1 MSQRIAL
8 FSGVKRSRTLIY
20 LLGFLLGLHMALP
33 AYLYSTF
40 LSQFVPERFVGLLF
54 AFASLATILLFTQL
68 PKILKAVGNFTVS
81 LAFLMVALIS
91 AAWLSIAIDA
101 PTAIVL
107 FVTSYLA
114 SSILIFTFDVFLEH
128 VSRDGVTG
136 VVRGTYLVFVSA
148 SWIVGQVITSF
159 IVSDSHYT
167 QILLLSAVVVIPMLF
182 IVVETFKRF
191 NDPHYAN
198 LHLFKFFT
206 SPTRHR
212 AVLSAYLAAFLLQF
226 FYVWMVIYT
235 PLYLHNHLGFS
246 WSTVALIFSVMLI
259 PFVIIPRPIGKIADR
274 WLGEKEFL
282 VAGFL
287 IMAISTGAMAF
298 LASASALVWAL
309 VLFASRIGASAVET
323 MSETYFFKHV
333 SERDISLIGVFR
345 STRPWAYVIA
355 PVVATVTLSFIGIQ
369 YLFLVLGLILLY
381 GAFKATHIKDTL

>member
-1 MSQRIAL
+1 MSPASSSKKRRSVLSSSLFSSAHKPMSQRIAL

-148 SWIVGQVITSF
+148 SWI
-159 IVSDSHYT
+159 
-167 QILLLSAVVVIPMLF
+167 
-182 IVVETFKRF
+182 
-191 NDPHYAN
+191 
-198 LHLFKFFT
+198 
-206 SPTRHR
+206 
-212 AVLSAYLAAFLLQF
+212 
-226 FYVWMVIYT
+226 
-235 PLYLHNHLGFS
+235 
-246 WSTVALIFSVMLI
+246 
-259 PFVIIPRPIGKIADR
+259 
-274 WLGEKEFL
+274 
-282 VAGFL
+282 
-287 IMAISTGAMAF
+287 
-298 LASASALVWAL
+298 
-309 VLFASRIGASAVET
+309 
-323 MSETYFFKHV
+323 
-333 SERDISLIGVFR
+333 
-345 STRPWAYVIA
+345 
-355 PVVATVTLSFIGIQ
+355 
-369 YLFLVLGLILLY
+369 
-381 GAFKATHIKDTL
+381 